1 LRESKG
7 KNHGEGV
14 IVAKNEKEK
23 RLIRRK
29 EARKIIMCN
38 HIF

>member
-23 RLIRRK
+23 RLIREK
-29 EARKIIMCN
+29 GS
-38 HIF
+38 